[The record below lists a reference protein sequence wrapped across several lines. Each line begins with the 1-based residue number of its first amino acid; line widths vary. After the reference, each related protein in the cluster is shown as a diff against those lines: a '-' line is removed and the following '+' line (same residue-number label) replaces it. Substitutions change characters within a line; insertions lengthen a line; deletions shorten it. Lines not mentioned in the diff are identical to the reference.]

1 MELLFV
7 RASHQTFLHPI
18 LNSQKHENA
27 LKSLIMKVI
36 LVKKI
41 HFSLH
46 GYVGIFFFLI

>member
-7 RASHQTFLHPI
+7 WASHQTFLHPI